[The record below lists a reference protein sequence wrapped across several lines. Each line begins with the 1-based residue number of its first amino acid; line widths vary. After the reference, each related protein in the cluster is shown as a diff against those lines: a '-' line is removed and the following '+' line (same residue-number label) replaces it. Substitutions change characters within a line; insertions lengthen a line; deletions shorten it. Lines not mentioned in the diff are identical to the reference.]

1 MTNSANYLEHIGLV
15 TANQNGRITISLT
28 GSGCSACHKS
38 LCMLGDSKA
47 REVEIPQREY
57 QLNVG
62 DEVWVKI
69 NPSSGY
75 KAVALLYIV
84 PFLLMFGSMLFMLG
98 LGYSDGISGLTA
110 LVILVPYFIILYGFK
125 KQLGSQC
132 SVDIVK
138 K

>member
-1 MTNSANYLEHIGLV
+1 MTNSVNYLEHIGLV
-15 TANQNGRITISLT
+15 TANQHGRITISLT

-47 REVEIPQREY
+47 GEVEIPQ
-57 QLNVG
+57 QGHTLNIG
-62 DEVWVKI
+62 DEVLVKI

-75 KAVALLYIV
+75 KAVTLLYIV
-84 PFLLMFGSMLFMLG
+84 PFLLMFGSLLIMLA

-110 LVILVPYFIILYGFK
+110 LMILIPYFSMVYGFR
-125 KQLGSQC
+125 KQLRGQC
-132 SVDIVK
+132 SVDVVK